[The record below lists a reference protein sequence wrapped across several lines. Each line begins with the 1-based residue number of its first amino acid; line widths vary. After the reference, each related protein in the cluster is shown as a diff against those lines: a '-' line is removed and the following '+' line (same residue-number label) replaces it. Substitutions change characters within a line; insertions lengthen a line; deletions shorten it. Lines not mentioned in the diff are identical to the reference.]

1 MILAMMKA
9 SLRPWR
15 DRAFQLLA
23 LAITIAG
30 FALSSIILLH
40 AELEQRFAVRTAEML
55 GGELALTGTRAPE
68 PDQRQLLKNVPTAT
82 VVDFST
88 MLVHNDK
95 LLLVSARAV
104 DDHYPLYGQMQTA
117 QGRFDQAQDTPR
129 GPAPGELWVADQ
141 VLDRLNVKPG
151 DKLAIGNKELLL
163 SGVIRQLPDQNAG
176 FYSMSPR
183 IVFNAKDLASTGV
196 LGPGTRITYR
206 QMISADAATVARLQ
220 DGLGATLRPD
230 QRLEDIENAAVRSM
244 GPLRQLTLWAN
255 LAVLLVAM
263 LCGAT
268 IYLATSERVTQR
280 ARLAGLLRSFGAPRR
295 QIISRLLGTEFIAI
309 LPASAAGSLLGILL
323 ITVVHQ
329 SLDWQGSLAATG
341 GQWLTIMVAPMVL
354 WLAFALP
361 RLTALI
367 RVPAMDVLNQRNK
380 PKPLST
386 NIELTAALGAPVLLA
401 GFLTES
407 LTDLGNLLGLLVVLG
422 AGLPALLWPLLK
434 GLDLIS
440 GKLPLAWRLAL
451 RRLSRRPALTL
462 PLLAAL
468 TMAMAVIALTGQTG
482 NQLLDEWR
490 SRLPEKAPNHF
501 VLNLFEKD
509 FQVFNQWLD
518 KHQAI
523 TQPLYPIVRGRLTEI
538 NGIPVS
544 QAVTKEKENRNEAL
558 NRDLALTEAADML
571 ASNKINSGT
580 WHPARNT
587 VSVEQELADRLGL
600 KLGDQLMFITSRG
613 SVSTEIASL
622 REVDWDTFEPNFY
635 FMFAPGGLADQ
646 DITWLTGFWLP
657 DGDGKR
663 LAELMLQLPHIT
675 LLDVNTLL
683 NKANEIIGQASGA
696 TALLA
701 VLLMSAA
708 VLVLAAALLGGQAQ
722 RGRDNALLRTLGGD
736 RALVYRV
743 TWAEFITLCGCAA
756 SAAMIIIFAALYPL
770 TAQLLNDTPA
780 LSYWQL
786 IPLLIGLGV
795 AGVGVLASRGALNK
809 PALSLLRDEA

>member
-1 MILAMMKA
+1 MIKTW
-9 SLRPWR
+9 LRPWR

-30 FALSSIILLH
+30 LALSSVILLR

-55 GGELALTGTRAPE
+55 GGELALTGTRAPDPAQIE
-68 PDQRQLLKNVPTAT
+68 LLNSSTTAT

-88 MLVHNDK
+88 VLVHNDE

-104 DDHYPLYGQMQTA
+104 DRQYPLYGHMQTA
-117 QGRFDQAQDTPR
+117 SGRFDDAHPAQS

-141 VLDRLNVKPG
+141 VLDRLNIQPG
-151 DKLAIGNKELLL
+151 DALGIGRKKLKVSA
-163 SGVIRQLPDQNAG
+163 VIRQLPDQSAG

-183 IVFNAKDLASTGV
+183 IIFNHQDLEATGV
-196 LGPGTRITYR
+196 LGPGTRVTYR
-206 QMISADAATVARLQ
+206 QMISADAAKLSSLQ
-220 DGLGATLRPD
+220 SSLEATLRPD
-230 QRLEDIENAAVRSM
+230 QRLEDIENAAARSL

-255 LAVLLVAM
+255 LAVLLVSM

-268 IYLATSERVTQR
+268 IYLATSERVARR

-295 QIISRLLGTEFIAI
+295 QIINRLLGAEFVAI
-309 LPASAAGSLLGILL
+309 LPASAVGSLLGIVL
-323 ITVVHQ
+323 IIILHH
-329 SLDWQGSLAATG
+329 SLDWQGSLAASPV
-341 GQWLTIMVAPMVL
+341 QWLTILIAPMVL

-361 RLTALI
+361 RLTALV
-367 RVPAMDVLNQRNK
+367 RVPAIDVLNQRNK

-401 GFLTES
+401 GLLTSS
-407 LTDLGNLLGLLVVLG
+407 LDDLGNLLILLVLLG

-434 GLDLIS
+434 GLDLAS
-440 GKLPLAWRLAL
+440 GKLPLASRLAL
-451 RRLSRRPALTL
+451 RRLSRRPSLTL

-468 TMAMAVIALTGQTG
+468 TMAMAVLALAGQAG

-490 SRLPEKAPNHF
+490 SRLPEQAPNHF

-509 FQVFNQWLD
+509 FEVFNQWLD
-518 KHQAI
+518 KQQAI
-523 TQPLYPIVRGRLTEI
+523 GQPLYPIVRGRLTEI
-538 NGIPVS
+538 NSVPVS
-544 QAVTKEKENRNEAL
+544 MAVTKDKENRNEAL

-571 ASNKINSGT
+571 ASNKINSGA
-580 WHPARNT
+580 WHPASNT

-600 KLGDQLMFITSRG
+600 KLGDKLRFTTSRG
-613 SVSTEIASL
+613 SITTEIASL
-622 REVDWDTFEPNFY
+622 RAVDWDTFEPNFY
-635 FMFAPGGLADQ
+635 FMFAPGGLAGQ

-663 LAELMLQLPHIT
+663 LAELMLLLPHIT

-683 NKANEIIGQASGA
+683 NKANDIVGQASAA

-701 VLLMSAA
+701 TLLMSAA

-722 RGRDNALLRTLGGD
+722 RGRDNALLRTLGGN
-736 RALVYRV
+736 RALLYRV
-743 TWAEFITLCGCAA
+743 IWAEFVTLCGCAA
-756 SAAMIIIFAALYPL
+756 LAAMIIIFSALYPL
-770 TAQLLNDTPA
+770 TAQLLNGPPS

-786 IPLLIGLGV
+786 IPLLIGIAV
-795 AGVGVLASRGALNK
+795 AGIGVLASRGALNI
-809 PALSLLRDEA
+809 PALSLLRDEN

>member
-1 MILAMMKA
+1 MILSMMK
-9 SLRPWR
+9 SWLGPWR

-23 LAITIAG
+23 LAITIAS

-55 GGELALTGTRAPE
+55 GGELVLTGTRAPE
-68 PDQRQLLKNVPTAT
+68 PDQRKLLSDSLTAT

-88 MLVHNDK
+88 VLVHNDE

-104 DDHYPLYGQMQTA
+104 DEHYPLYGQMQTA
-117 QGRFDQAQDTPR
+117 PSRFDKAQATAQ
-129 GPAPGELWVADQ
+129 GPAPGEIWVEDQ
-141 VLDRLNVKPG
+141 VLDRLKIKPG
-151 DKLAIGNKELLL
+151 DKLAIGSEELLL
-163 SGVIRQLPDQNAG
+163 SRVIQQLPDQSAG
-176 FYSMSPR
+176 FYSMNPR

-206 QMISADAATVARLQ
+206 QMISGDATTITKLQ
-220 DGLGATLRPD
+220 NDLDATLRPD

-268 IYLATSERVTQR
+268 IYLATSERVARR
-280 ARLAGLLRSFGAPRR
+280 ARLAGLLRSFGASRR
-295 QIISRLLGTEFIAI
+295 QIISRLLGTEFIAM
-309 LPASAAGSLLGILL
+309 LPASAIGSLLGIGL
-323 ITVVHQ
+323 ISIIHQ
-329 SLDWQGSLAATG
+329 SLDWQGSLTATG
-341 GQWLTIMVAPMVL
+341 VQWTTILIAPLVL

-367 RVPAMDVLNQRNK
+367 RIPAIDVLNQRNK

-401 GFLTES
+401 GLLTES
-407 LTDLGNLLGLLVVLG
+407 LADLGNLLGLLVVLG
-422 AGLPALLWPLLK
+422 VGLPALLWPILK
-434 GLDLIS
+434 TLDLIS
-440 GKLPLAWRLAL
+440 GKLPLASRLAL

-468 TMAMAVIALTGQTG
+468 TMAMAVIALAGQTG

-490 SRLPEKAPNHF
+490 SRLPQQAPNHF

-509 FQVFNQWLD
+509 FPIFNQWLE
-518 KHQAI
+518 KQGAI
-523 TQPLYPIVRGRLTEI
+523 TQPFYPIVRGRLTEI
-538 NGIPVS
+538 NGAPVS
-544 QAVTKEKENRNEAL
+544 EAVTKEKENRNEAL

-580 WHPARNT
+580 WHPAKGT

-600 KLGDQLMFITSRG
+600 NLGDKLMFITSRG
-613 SVSTEIASL
+613 AVRAEIASL

-663 LAELMLQLPHIT
+663 LADLMTQLPHIT

-736 RALVYRV
+736 LTLIYRV

-770 TAQLLNDTPA
+770 TAQLLNDTPD

-786 IPLLIGLGV
+786 VPLLIGLGV
-795 AGVGVLASRGALNK
+795 ASVGVLASRGALNK

>member
-1 MILAMMKA
+1 MTN
-9 SLRPWR
+9 SWLRPWR

-23 LAITIAG
+23 LAISIAG

-68 PDQRQLLKNVPTAT
+68 PAQIELIKTNATAT

-88 MLVHNDK
+88 VLVLNDE

-104 DDHYPLYGQMQTA
+104 DNKYPLYGQMQIA
-117 QGRFDQAQDTPR
+117 SGRFEGTHAVQA
-129 GPAPGELWVADQ
+129 GPTPGEVWVADQ
-141 VLDRLNVKPG
+141 VLDRLHVQPG
-151 DKLAIGNKELLL
+151 DELNIGQKKLKL
-163 SGVIRQLPDQNAG
+163 SAVIRQLPDQSAG

-183 IVFNAKDLASTGV
+183 IVFNQHDLEATGV

-206 QMISADAATVARLQ
+206 QMISGDAGQISRLQ
-220 DGLGATLRPD
+220 KNLEPTLRPD

-244 GPLRQLTLWAN
+244 GPLKQLTLWAN
-255 LAVLLVAM
+255 LAVLLVSM

-268 IYLATSERVTQR
+268 IYLATSERVAHR
-280 ARLAGLLRSFGAPRR
+280 SRLAGLLRSFGAPRR
-295 QIISRLLGTEFIAI
+295 QIISRLLGSEFIAI
-309 LPASAAGSLLGILL
+309 LPASAIGSLVGIAL
-323 ITVVHQ
+323 ISILRQ
-329 SLDWQGSLAATG
+329 SLDWQGSMAATSV
-341 GQWLTIMVAPMVL
+341 QWLTILFAPMVL

-361 RLTALI
+361 RLTALV
-367 RVPAMDVLNQRNK
+367 RVPAIDVLNQRNK

-401 GFLTES
+401 GFLTSS
-407 LTDLGNLLGLLVVLG
+407 LADLGNLLALLVILG

-434 GLDLIS
+434 GLDLVS
-440 GKLPLAWRLAL
+440 GKLPLASRLAL
-451 RRLSRRPALTL
+451 RRLSRRPSLTL

-468 TMAMAVIALTGQTG
+468 TMAMAVLALAGQTG
-482 NQLLDEWR
+482 NQLLDDWR
-490 SRLPEKAPNHF
+490 SRLPEQAPNHF

-509 FQVFNQWLD
+509 FDTFNTWLE
-518 KHQAI
+518 KQEAI

-538 NGIPVS
+538 NGVPVS

-571 ASNKINSGT
+571 PSNKINEGA
-580 WHPARNT
+580 WHPAKNT

-600 KLGDQLMFITSRG
+600 RLGDKLLFITSQG
-613 SVSTEIASL
+613 SINTEIASL

-635 FMFAPGGLADQ
+635 FMFAPGGLAEQ
-646 DITWLTGFWLP
+646 DVTWLTGFWLP
-657 DGDGKR
+657 TGDGKR

-683 NKANEIIGQASGA
+683 NKANEIIGQASAA

-701 VLLMSAA
+701 ALLMLAA
-708 VLVLAAALLGGQAQ
+708 TLVLTAALLGGQAQ
-722 RGRDNALLRTLGGD
+722 RGRDNALLRTLGGN
-736 RALVYRV
+736 RALLYRV

-756 SAAMIIIFAALYPL
+756 LAAMIIIFAALYPL
-770 TAQLLNDTPA
+770 TAQLLNDNPT

-795 AGVGVLASRGALNK
+795 AGVGVLASRGALRK